1 MIAAR
6 EPVPVALHLGSD
18 LTERA
23 VAHILCGA
31 GFTVEPNSPRSADA
45 PSPHLCIVDDF
56 APDTASTSPRVI
68 RISNCIAPC
77 TVHTA
82 LASGAKG
89 YLYLGDSLIDR
100 LPQAVRD
107 VLAGGVYLSP
117 SASTALEE
125 YRYFESYLSK
135 ITPYHRQ
142 VLDHMLDYCTAGQI
156 AALLGRTTQ
165 AIYQVQRYL
174 REQFEASS
182 NGALLE
188 RLTALGVLERRPY
201 QPAILSPVSGF

>member
-1 MIAAR
+1 MMNSPRNSHSIS
-6 EPVPVALHLGSD
+6 LHLGSD

-23 VAHILCGA
+23 VTHLLCSA
-31 GFTVEPNSPRSADA
+31 GFAVESNSSALA
-45 PSPHLCIVDDF
+45 NVPSLHLMIVDDF
-56 APDTASTSPRVI
+56 APDIAPTSTSPRII

-77 TVHTA
+77 TVHAA
-82 LASGAKG
+82 LARGTKG
-89 YLYLGDSLIDR
+89 YLYLGDSLTDR
-100 LPQAVRD
+100 LPQAVKD

-125 YRYFESYLSK
+125 YRYFQSYLTK

-142 VLDHMLDYCTAGQI
+142 VLDHMLEYRTAGQI

-174 REQFEASS
+174 REQFEANS

-188 RLTALGVLERRPY
+188 RLTALGVLQRRPY
-201 QPAILSPVSGF
+201 QPAILSTV